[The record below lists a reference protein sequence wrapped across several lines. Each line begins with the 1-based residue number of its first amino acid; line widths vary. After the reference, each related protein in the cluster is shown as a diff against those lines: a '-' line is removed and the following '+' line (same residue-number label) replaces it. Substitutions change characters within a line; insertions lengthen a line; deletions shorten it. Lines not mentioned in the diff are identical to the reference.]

1 MGRGITQLVS
11 VVASVRPVGLLG
23 ADVAVTVAVSRHLI
37 RRYRQVVQD
46 RPSLAVC
53 WADIPGLYVSVG
65 RCPVAWQQSQQPALD
80 RLACRQGR
88 ADDLRV
94 AEWSNPQDN
103 VNRRRMK

>member
-1 MGRGITQLVS
+1 VSGSDREFPALTIRSGTQRARDLQ
-11 VVASVRPVGLLG
+11 
-23 ADVAVTVAVSRHLI
+23 I

-65 RCPVAWQQSQQPALD
+65 RCPVAWQQSQRPALD
-80 RLACRQGR
+80 RLARRQGR
-88 ADDLRV
+88 ADELRV
-94 AEWSNPQDN
+94 AGWSNPQDN